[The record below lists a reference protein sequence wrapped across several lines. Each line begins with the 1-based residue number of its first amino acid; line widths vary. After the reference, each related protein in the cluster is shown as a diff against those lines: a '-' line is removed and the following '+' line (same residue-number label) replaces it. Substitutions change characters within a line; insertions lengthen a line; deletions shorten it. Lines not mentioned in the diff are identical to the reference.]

1 MLGFGPMASAP
12 NGRSWRLGVV
22 SLMAL
27 APLLGFAAE
36 ESWPDGREVAQ
47 RINARNSGAA
57 VSRTLLMELT
67 EPRGQLLHRKLRSLW
82 KLHAGGRH
90 VVFFVLAPLDM
101 KGRAYLAN
109 DYFAEGKE
117 DDYWFYDPVA
127 ARTRRIAMS
136 QRRNR
141 FLGSDV
147 TVQDIMQENRADL
160 HGFTWKTIGREEV
173 DGHDCYVVEQ
183 KPVSEKVAKQT
194 GYGKIVAF
202 VDREL
207 WLTRKREYSTPELK
221 QLKTFENKD
230 IRQVSGIWAAHRIE
244 ITNHLTGHRTVL
256 QLKELDYE
264 SEVDDG
270 IFTIRALEK
279 GPPR

>member
-1 MLGFGPMASAP
+1 
-12 NGRSWRLGVV
+12 
-22 SLMAL
+22 
-27 APLLGFAAE
+27 
-36 ESWPDGREVAQ
+36 
-47 RINARNSGAA
+47 
-57 VSRTLLMELT
+57 
-67 EPRGQLLHRKLRSLW
+67 
-82 KLHAGGRH
+82 
-90 VVFFVLAPLDM
+90 
-101 KGRAYLAN
+101 
-109 DYFAEGKE
+109 
-117 DDYWFYDPVA
+117 
-127 ARTRRIAMS
+127 MS

-160 HGFTWKTIGREEV
+160 HDFTWKTIGREEV

-183 KPVSEKVAKQT
+183 KPVSEKIAKQT

-202 VDREL
+202 VDSEL
-207 WLTRKREYSTPELK
+207 WLTRKRQYSTPELK

-230 IRQVSGIWAAHRIE
+230 IRPVSGIWAAHRIE